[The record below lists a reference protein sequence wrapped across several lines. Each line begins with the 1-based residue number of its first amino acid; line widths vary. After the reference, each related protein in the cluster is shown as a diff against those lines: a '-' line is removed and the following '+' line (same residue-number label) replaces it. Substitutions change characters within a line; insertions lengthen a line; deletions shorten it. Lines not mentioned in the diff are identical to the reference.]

1 MRTPAWV
8 HLGLKKPHWVGS
20 AVRAGSRRRQRGLDA
35 PSWFTSRPGNQHP
48 PAPDLAVWGG
58 WQRCSPLGREPDEHQ
73 ADGANIR
80 SYHRAVMT
88 FMSWQIRR
96 GVLAAPGADRP
107 GSSMRI
113 LMALSALPQPRP
125 ELADLRALT
134 STADPSSGAPS
145 RRSVRP
151 ARPAHPGAVTRRG
164 DGQPVARTRQQ
175 LPPSR
180 STRSSPSAGRG
191 TATDSVTT
199 IPAPASLTCTPRK
212 TAAQRHCSP
221 LRDQKTGRAGGR
233 SR

>member
-1 MRTPAWV
+1 MVHAVRIRPRTQAGSASQPMRTAMRTPAWV

-48 PAPDLAVWGG
+48 PAQDLAVWGG
-58 WQRCSPLGREPDEHQ
+58 WQSCSPLGREPDEHQ
-73 ADGANIR
+73 ADGADIR
-80 SYHRAVMT
+80 SYRRAVMT

-113 LMALSALPQPRP
+113 LVALSALPQPRP

-145 RRSVRP
+145 RRSGVFLGKSR
-151 ARPAHPGAVTRRG
+151 HPRG
-164 DGQPVARTRQQ
+164 
-175 LPPSR
+175 
-180 STRSSPSAGRG
+180 
-191 TATDSVTT
+191 
-199 IPAPASLTCTPRK
+199 
-212 TAAQRHCSP
+212 
-221 LRDQKTGRAGGR
+221 
-233 SR
+233 